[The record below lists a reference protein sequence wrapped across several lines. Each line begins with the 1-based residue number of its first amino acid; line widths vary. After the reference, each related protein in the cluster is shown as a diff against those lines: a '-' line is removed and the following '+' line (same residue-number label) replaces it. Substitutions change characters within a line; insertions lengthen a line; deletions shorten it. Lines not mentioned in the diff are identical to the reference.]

1 MKKLILEQLLGDK
14 PTILE
19 SQSAKSSEEYDLL
32 YRQEMKQKDDYAYKY
47 NYGKKTSRKLSHCDQ
62 LIFLRIFKVC
72 KKKYKNISQLSL
84 VMKLKEIFKDAVLK
98 RKFEFISFNTAEYES
113 RTKMYNQEALK
124 LEEKEYG
131 QNFLN
136 QIGLSKHLLINE
148 YGYQYTEPQDL
159 LVELRD
165 IAYYITYAT
174 PLAIIQ
180 MNKRLKKQHKK

>member
-1 MKKLILEQLLGDK
+1 MKKLILEQLLGEK
-14 PTILE
+14 PTILK
-19 SQSAKSSEEYDLL
+19 SHAAKSSEEHALL
-32 YRQEMKQKDDYAYKY
+32 YRQEMKQKDDYVYKY
-47 NYGKKTSRKLSHCDQ
+47 NYGKTTSRKLTHCDQ

-84 VMKLKEIFKDAVLK
+84 VMKLKEIFNDAVLK
-98 RKFEFISFNTAEYES
+98 RKFEFISFNNAEYE
-113 RTKMYNQEALK
+113 RRAKMYNQEALK

-131 QNFLN
+131 QNFLK
-136 QIGLSKHLLINE
+136 QIGLSKHLLRNI

-165 IAYYITYAT
+165 IAYYITDAT
-174 PLAIIQ
+174 TSAIIQ